1 MTRSLVCPIPGMVQY
16 KFMQGIE
23 MLNTRRWTEW
33 PERALGELN
42 IVSGLAT
49 FGGCL
54 ASLAGW
60 LLTTG
65 PIATVLTYGGIV
77 VIVFSIGVAIVR
89 STPPVIKRPEDL
101 VGKTIPLA
109 EIKNISPPVMT
120 LAVVGPSMVG
130 KTTLK
135 DRLSFADSGNVR
147 TQDVSAYIASF
158 QTAPP
163 THIAILDG
171 GGERYSHQFELAK
184 QCQCLCVVVD
194 HNSSDSDAE
203 VDLLRLAKHR
213 EFSRQIRNYLDDASA
228 ARKIWVRILINKH
241 DLWGTLTSDK
251 QQVISDFYAEELDF
265 WRQGNRAASIEA
277 LVFSNEDASDVA
289 RFVEKLKQPAAC

>member
-1 MTRSLVCPIPGMVQY
+1 MVQY
-16 KFMQGIE
+16 KLMQGKA
-23 MLNTRRWTEW
+23 MLNTRHWKEW

-42 IVSGLAT
+42 SVSGVAT

-60 LLTTG
+60 LLATG
-65 PIATVLTYGGIV
+65 PLATVLTCGGIV
-77 VIVFSIGVAIVR
+77 IIAFSIGIAIVR

-109 EIKNISPPVMT
+109 EVKNISPPIMT

-171 GGERYSHQFELAK
+171 GGAL
-184 QCQCLCVVVD
+184 
-194 HNSSDSDAE
+194 
-203 VDLLRLAKHR
+203 
-213 EFSRQIRNYLDDASA
+213 
-228 ARKIWVRILINKH
+228 
-241 DLWGTLTSDK
+241 LTS
-251 QQVISDFYAEELDF
+251 I
-265 WRQGNRAASIEA
+265 
-277 LVFSNEDASDVA
+277 
-289 RFVEKLKQPAAC
+289 